1 MSYAESVTEEFI
13 MKKYKKPILNISD
26 YLSNIDIAAI
36 NDSLSGGSDWDG
48 PNDDMDD

>member
-1 MSYAESVTEEFI
+1 

-36 NDSLSGGSDWDG
+36 EAISGGSDWEG
-48 PNDDMDD
+48 ANDDMDD

>member
-1 MSYAESVTEEFI
+1 

-36 NDSLSGGSDWDG
+36 EALSGGLGLTEAD
-48 PNDDMDD
+48 DDMDD

>member
-36 NDSLSGGSDWDG
+36 NDSVSGGSGWG
-48 PNDDMDD
+48 EPDDYMDD

>member
-36 NDSLSGGSDWDG
+36 NDPVSGGSGWDEA
-48 PNDDMDD
+48 NDEMDD

>member
-1 MSYAESVTEEFI
+1 

-36 NDSLSGGSDWDG
+36 NDSVSGGSGWDE
-48 PNDDMDD
+48 PNDKMDD

>member
-36 NDSLSGGSDWDG
+36 EALSGGSGWG
-48 PNDDMDD
+48 EADDYMDD

>member
-1 MSYAESVTEEFI
+1 

-36 NDSLSGGSDWDG
+36 VVPVSGGSGWVED
-48 PNDDMDD
+48 DDMD